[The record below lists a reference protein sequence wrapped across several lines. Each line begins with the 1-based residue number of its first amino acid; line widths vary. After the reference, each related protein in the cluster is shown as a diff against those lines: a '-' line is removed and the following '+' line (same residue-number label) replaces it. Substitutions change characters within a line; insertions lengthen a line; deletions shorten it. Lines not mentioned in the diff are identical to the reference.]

1 MLQRSIAEHVTKLA
15 HGDVGLQLAL
25 RCTQIL
31 YGKGSTL
38 DDIVAMS
45 DKEREVL
52 MSGAHVIP
60 IPMSRYN
67 GECTLVDVVREL
79 STFAT

>member
-1 MLQRSIAEHVTKLA
+1 MTKLA

-38 DDIVAMS
+38 DDIVAMN
-45 DKEREVL
+45 DEEREVL
-52 MSGAHVIP
+52 MSGAHVKPIP
-60 IPMSRYN
+60 IGKYN
-67 GECTLVDVVREL
+67 GECRLVDVVRGL
-79 STFAT
+79 STFVA